1 MKKMRMMIALA
12 LAVVMLLC
20 MTGCGQDKTPE
31 SLEDLIQL
39 VDELNNEIEDLKE
52 RVAVLEQKGGLTK
65 WELTPE
71 VWSSNNGA
79 TISLSA
85 TPENYQ
91 AGQTAVFSVR
101 LGDVEVAN
109 VVCAWDGKVYTAEV
123 DLEAADGYSY
133 FCTLVSP
140 DGTRE
145 MIALNTVERT
155 TDESLV
161 YLQTSLHVYGNIVVE
176 SWEQSEKQLTIQT
189 GFVQVQLPRLGNA
202 VDVDMT
208 KAELVFDLN
217 GETLERRT
225 LSLPEGE
232 GENSYEMVLENLTF
246 ELPKL
251 EDDYQL
257 DLWLEVALSSEETL
271 VVSGGSWY
279 YNGGQLNM
287 MVG

>member
-123 DLEAADGYSY
+123 DLEAADVNG
-133 FCTLVSP
+133 
-140 DGTRE
+140 D
-145 MIALNTVERT
+145 
-155 TDESLV
+155 
-161 YLQTSLHVYGNIVVE
+161 GNINYLDAYLIMNYSVGNIETFPVE
-176 SWEQSEKQLTIQT
+176 ESSTE
-189 GFVQVQLPRLGNA
+189 
-202 VDVDMT
+202 
-208 KAELVFDLN
+208 
-217 GETLERRT
+217 
-225 LSLPEGE
+225 
-232 GENSYEMVLENLTF
+232 EN
-246 ELPKL
+246 
-251 EDDYQL
+251 
-257 DLWLEVALSSEETL
+257 
-271 VVSGGSWY
+271 
-279 YNGGQLNM
+279 
-287 MVG
+287 